1 MTATTFPPL
10 ATAITWKDSNTDA
23 SGNPLPAGEA
33 VSSVTLGI
41 RADGDTAH
49 SLGNY
54 AKTVI
59 VLGTVTQETV
69 SALNSALGAALAPG
83 NYWLNGQETAT
94 LNGQS
99 ATSAWGATE
108 TPFSIP
114 QPVVTPGSPSA
125 FSVS

>member
-1 MTATTFPPL
+1 MTTTTFPAL
-10 ATAITWKDSNTDA
+10 ATAITWKDTLTDA
-23 SGNPLPAGEA
+23 NGNPLPAGETIA
-33 VSSVTLGI
+33 SVTLGI

-54 AKTVI
+54 SHTVI
-59 VLGTVTQETV
+59 VLGTATTETL
-69 SALNSALGAALAPG
+69 SALNSALGAALSPG

-114 QPVVTPGSPSA
+114 QPVVQPGSPSA
-125 FSVS
+125 FSVA